1 MTKILVTGGAG
12 FIGSH
17 LVETLLKQGFFVKIL
32 DNFSTGKL
40 ENLAH
45 LDQNKVQII
54 QGDISNFDTLL
65 NAAKET
71 SAIYHEA
78 ALVSVPLSI
87 QNPHLSFQIN
97 SLGTFNV
104 FETARHLNIS
114 KVIYASSA
122 AVYGT
127 NQHLPLKETE
137 ICEPLSPYAL
147 EKYHAEQLARLYFHL
162 YGISSVGL
170 RYFNVYGERQDSN
183 SPYSGVISIFVDKL
197 LKGQNITIF
206 GDGEQTRD
214 FIYVKDVISANILA
228 LQSIEKSAQVF
239 NVGTQTNITIN
250 QLLSI
255 LQTQLKTSIVS
266 SYQPSR
272 AGDIKHSCANTS
284 KLKETLQWNPQF
296 SIEQGLTHYLTWQTQ
311 QYEKT

>member
-1 MTKILVTGGAG
+1 MKKILVTGGAG

-17 LVETLLKQGFFVKIL
+17 LVEELLKQGFFVRIL

-45 LDQNKVQII
+45 LDQHKIQII
-54 QGDISNFDTLL
+54 QGDISNLDTVL
-65 NAAKET
+65 NAAAET
-71 SAIYHEA
+71 VAIYHEA

-87 QNPHLSFQIN
+87 QNPHLSFQTN
-97 SLGTFNV
+97 SLGSFNV
-104 FETARHLNIS
+104 FETARRLNIS
-114 KVIYASSA
+114 KVIYATSA

-127 NQHLPLKETE
+127 NQNLPLKETE

-147 EKYHAEQLARLYFHL
+147 EKYHTEQLARLYFHL

-170 RYFNVYGERQDSN
+170 RYFNVYGERQDPT

-197 LKGQNITIF
+197 LKNQNITIF

-214 FIYVKDVISANILA
+214 FIYVKDVIQANLLA
-228 LQSIEKSAQVF
+228 LQSLEKSAQIF
-239 NVGTQTNITIN
+239 NVGTQNSISIN

-255 LQTQLKTSIVS
+255 LQTQLKTSIIPT
-266 SYQPSR
+266 YQPSR
-272 AGDIKHSCANTS
+272 AGDIKHSCSNNS
-284 KLKETLQWNPQF
+284 KLKEILHWNPHF

-311 QYEKT
+311 QYDK

>member
-1 MTKILVTGGAG
+1 MTKQILVTGGAG

-17 LVETLLKQGFFVKIL
+17 LVEKLLELGFFVKIL

-45 LDQNKVQII
+45 LDQSKIQII
-54 QGDISNFDTLL
+54 KGDVSHFEEIFE
-65 NAAKET
+65 AAQNVE
-71 SAIYHEA
+71 AIYHEA

-87 QNPHLSFQIN
+87 QNPQLSFQIN
-97 SLGTFNV
+97 SLGSFNV
-104 FETARHLNIS
+104 FETARRLNIS

-127 NQHLPLKETE
+127 NQNLPLKETE
-137 ICEPLSPYAL
+137 LCEPLSPYAL
-147 EKYHAEQLARLYFHL
+147 EKHYTEQLAHLYFHL

-170 RYFNVYGERQDSN
+170 RYFNVYGERQDPT

-197 LKGQNITIF
+197 LKNQQITIF

-228 LQSIEKSAQVF
+228 LEYSEKNAQIF
-239 NVGTQTNITIN
+239 NVGTQTSITIN
-250 QLLSI
+250 KLLFV
-255 LQTQLKTSIVS
+255 LQTQLKTSIIPT
-266 SYQPSR
+266 YQPNRS
-272 AGDIKHSCANTS
+272 GDIKDSCANNS
-284 KLKETLQWNPQF
+284 KLKETLHWNPQF
-296 SIEQGLTHYLTWQTQ
+296 SIEEGFAYYLTWQKQ
-311 QYEKT
+311 QLG

>member
-1 MTKILVTGGAG
+1 MKYILVTGGAG

-17 LVETLLKQGFFVKIL
+17 LVEELLKKGFFVKIL

-40 ENLAH
+40 ENLIH
-45 LDQNKVQII
+45 LDQNKIEIIKGDVSQIEDVI
-54 QGDISNFDTLL
+54 
-65 NAAKET
+65 NAAQNVQ
-71 SAIYHEA
+71 AIYHEA

-87 QNPHLSFQIN
+87 QNPQLNFQIN
-97 SLGTFNV
+97 SLGSFNV
-104 FETARHLNIS
+104 FETARRLAIP

-147 EKYHAEQLARLYFHL
+147 EKYYTEQLAHLYFHL

-170 RYFNVYGERQDSN
+170 RYFNVFGERQDPS
-183 SPYSGVISIFVDKL
+183 SPYSGVISIFVEKL
-197 LKGQNITIF
+197 SKGEQITVF

-214 FIYVKDVISANILA
+214 FIYVKDVVEANILA
-228 LQSIEKSAQVF
+228 LQYREKSAHIF

-250 QLLSI
+250 QLLSV
-255 LQTQLKTSIVS
+255 LQTQLKTSIIPT
-266 SYQPSR
+266 YQPSR
-272 AGDIKHSCANTS
+272 AGDIKDSCANNS
-284 KLKETLQWNPQF
+284 KLKKMLQWSPQF
-296 SIEQGLTHYLTWQTQ
+296 SIEEGFAYYLTWQKQ
-311 QYEKT
+311 QLG